1 MSENEEFLQEFE
13 YRGFVL
19 LKAVVSDVQ
28 LSALTNSIE
37 ELRRK
42 EKIPNS
48 PGVRHLLRRS
58 RAVRKFAKSEIVRRI
73 AAQVLGDGARPVKAI
88 LFDKTPDANWYVTWH
103 QDLTIAVEQHI
114 DVEGFGP
121 WSVKDGIP
129 HVQPPA
135 NVLKNIVS
143 LRIHLDSCPQENGA
157 LKFISGSHRI
167 GIMETSEIAEWRD
180 KNDFVCCSAERGD
193 VIVMRPLIL
202 HSSSQSTQPD
212 HRRVLHIEYVGAELP
227 CGLKWAEAS
236 GLDSVELVMAIEEEY
251 GIEIPDKD
259 AERMTTV
266 GEMYEFLKTWL
277 SSTPAVDCLTQKI
290 FYKLRRALME
300 NYQVSRRSITPDTKL
315 SEIISPQDLEDGW
328 PFLQMFIDLKT
339 PNFKASNELLGF
351 KLKDRMLTMRELV
364 SAMISIN
371 PTILAGE
378 RDTDQEIWRR
388 MVEVIIKQLNVNRD
402 DVVPQASFSKD
413 LGVC

>member
-1 MSENEEFLQEFE
+1 MQEFE
-13 YRGFVL
+13 LRGFAL

-28 LSALTNSIE
+28 LSALTNAIE

-42 EKIPNS
+42 EKVPNS

-58 RAVRKFAKSEIVRRI
+58 RVIRKFAKSEIVRGI
-73 AAQVLGDGARPVKAI
+73 AAQVLGNGARPVKAI

-103 QDLTIAVEQHI
+103 QDLTIAVEERI

-129 HVQPPA
+129 HVQPPT
-135 NVLKNIVS
+135 NVLRNIVS

-157 LKFISGSHRI
+157 IKFISGSHRL

-193 VIVMRPLIL
+193 VILMRPLIL
-202 HSSSQSTQPD
+202 HSSSQSTQAD

-236 GLDSVELVMAIEEEY
+236 GLDTVELVMAIEEEF

-259 AERMTTV
+259 AERITTV
-266 GEMYEFLKTWL
+266 GETFEFLKTRL
-277 SSTPAVDCLTQKI
+277 SSTPPRDCLSQKI
-290 FYKLRRALME
+290 FYKLRRALIE

-315 SEIISPQDLEDGW
+315 SDIISLQDLEDGW

-339 PNFKASNELLGF
+339 PEFKVSNEFLGF
-351 KLKDRMLTMRELV
+351 KLTGTMLTMRELV
-364 SAMISIN
+364 YSMISIN
-371 PTILAGE
+371 SAVLAGE
-378 RDTDQEIWRR
+378 RGTDQEIWHRL
-388 MVEVIIKQLNVNRD
+388 VDVIVKQGNVSREEII
-402 DVVPQASFSKD
+402 PEASYTRD
-413 LGVC
+413 LGMC